1 MRIRLAAALS
11 AVAATALLLSGCAGA
26 ANPSASPSPSASSK
40 CLLDAKPGKA
50 SDSVKVSGSG
60 KDLTVTVPSGADVDA
75 ATAAE
80 RTVVKKGEGKDVV
93 AGDLVSV
100 QYRIVNASDN
110 SVLDSSSRGVDDQ
123 LPILLDPQQQSL
135 FVVALE
141 CLPVGS
147 AVALALPSKLLGQG
161 AKSPLVVYAQSTKKL
176 PTVATGKAVA
186 PQEGMPTVKLAKNGE
201 PAITVPKADPPTTTS
216 VAVLKQG
223 DGPTVASGDFVV
235 VQYTG
240 VTWADGKVFDSSW
253 KRGAPTQFQTTGVVP
268 GFQKALEGQKVGSQV
283 LAVIP
288 PADGYKDQ
296 AQKSIPANSTLVF
309 VVDILGTVPSAAPA
323 Q

>member
-40 CLLDAKPGKA
+40 CLLDAKPGKV
-50 SDSVKVSGSG
+50 SDAVKVDGTG
-60 KDLTVTVPSGADVDA
+60 KDLKVTSPSAADVDA
-75 ATAAE
+75 LTAAQ
-80 RTVVKKGEGKDVV
+80 RTVVKKGSGKDVV
-93 AGDLVSV
+93 SGDLVSV
-100 QYRIVNASDN
+100 QYRIVNATDN
-110 SVLDSSSRGVDDQ
+110 SVMDSSSRGEDDQ
-123 LPILLDPQQQSL
+123 LPVLLDPQQQSL

-141 CLPVGS
+141 CQPLGS
-147 AVALALPSKLLGQG
+147 AVALVLPSKLLGQDG
-161 AKSPLVVYAQSTKKL
+161 KPLVVYAQSTKKL
-176 PTVATGKAVA
+176 PTVATGKSVA
-186 PQEGMPTVKLAKNGE
+186 PEAGMPTVKLAKNGE
-201 PAITVPKADPPTTTS
+201 PTITVPKADPPTETKIS
-216 VAVLKQG
+216 VLKQG

-283 LAVIP
+283 LATIP
-288 PADGYKDQ
+288 PADGYGAT
-296 AQKSIPANSTLVF
+296 AQGAIPANSTLVF
-309 VVDILGTVPSAAPA
+309 VVDILGTIPAVAAA

>member
-1 MRIRLAAALS
+1 MHFRLAAAVT
-11 AVAATALLLSGCAGA
+11 AVAAAALLLSGCAGA
-26 ANPSASPSPSASSK
+26 GTPSASPSPSASSG

-50 SDSVKVSGSG
+50 SDAVNVEGSG
-60 KDLTVTVPSGADVDA
+60 ADLKVTVASGADVDA

-80 RTVVKKGEGKDVV
+80 RTVVKKGSGKDLVS
-93 AGDLVSV
+93 GDFVSV
-100 QYRIVNASDN
+100 QYRIVNATDN
-110 SVLDSSSRGVDDQ
+110 SVLDSSTRGVDDL
-123 LPILLDPQQQSL
+123 LPVLLDPQQQSL
-135 FVVALE
+135 FVAALE
-141 CLPVGS
+141 CQPLGS
-147 AVALALPSKLLGQG
+147 AIVLTLPSKLLQG
-161 AKSPLVVYAQSTKKL
+161 GPPLVVYARSTKKL

-186 PQEGMPTVKLAKNGE
+186 PEEGMPTVKLAKNGA
-201 PAITVPKADPPTTTS
+201 PTITVPKRTPPTETTI
-216 VAVLKQG
+216 ALLKQG

-240 VTWADGKVFDSSW
+240 ETWADGKVFDSSW

-296 AQKSIPANSTLVF
+296 AQGSIPANSTLVF
-309 VVDILGTVPSAAPA
+309 VVDILGTIPAAA
-323 Q
+323 QPQ

>member
-26 ANPSASPSPSASSK
+26 GNPSATPSPSASSK
-40 CLLDAKPGKA
+40 CLLNAKPGTA
-50 SDSVKVSGSG
+50 SDAVKVSGSG
-60 KDLTVTVPSGADVDA
+60 KDLTVTVPSGTNIDA
-75 ATAAE
+75 ATAAQ
-80 RTVVKKGEGKDVV
+80 RSVVKKGDGKDVV

-100 QYRIVNASDN
+100 QYRIVNATDN
-110 SVLDSSSRGVDDQ
+110 SVLDSSTRGVDDQ

-135 FVVALE
+135 FVAALE
-141 CLPVGS
+141 CQPLGS
-147 AVALALPSKLLGQG
+147 AVVLALPSKLLGEG
-161 AKSPLVVYAQSTKKL
+161 AKPLVVYAQSTKKL

-186 PQEGMPTVKLAKNGE
+186 PEAGLPTVKLAKNGE
-201 PAITVPKADPPTTTS
+201 PTITVPKADAPTATQ

-223 DGPTVASGDFVV
+223 DGATVGSGDFVV

-253 KRGAPTQFQTTGVVP
+253 TRGAPTQFQTTGVVP
-268 GFQKALEGQKVGSQV
+268 GFRKALEGQKVGSQV

-288 PADGYKDQ
+288 PADGYGAT
-296 AQKSIPANSTLVF
+296 AQGSIPANSTLVF
-309 VVDILGTVPSAAPA
+309 VVDILGTVPAAAAA